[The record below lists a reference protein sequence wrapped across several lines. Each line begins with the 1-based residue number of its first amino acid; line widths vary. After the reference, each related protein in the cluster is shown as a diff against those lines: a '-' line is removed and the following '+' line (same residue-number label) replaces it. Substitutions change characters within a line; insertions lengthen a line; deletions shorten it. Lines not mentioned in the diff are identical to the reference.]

1 LALIQFAITLFL
13 SAFILFLVQPLIG
26 KLVLP
31 RLGGTPQVW
40 NTCMVF
46 FQMMLLLG
54 YFYTHAIST
63 RLKARH
69 QLIVHGLLLL
79 SPFLIFMIAPF
90 WSIKT
95 WPLPLG
101 TNPIVQ
107 ALIMLFAV
115 VGIPFFV
122 VSTSAPLLQKW
133 FGLTGHPAAKDPYF
147 LYGAS
152 NLGSMLSLLLYPAGI
167 EPFLWLNSQAMLWMI
182 GYGSLVAM
190 VFVCIGMVWSRSNVA
205 VRPES
210 PHHEPKP
217 VTATGGELAGAIRP
231 AKAPLPG
238 IARLTPE
245 HSSADEVSMLR
256 RLRWIA
262 LAAVPSSLMLGI
274 TSHITTDLS
283 PVPLFWLVP
292 LALYL
297 LSFILVF
304 MRWPIVWTD
313 NPHTVMVLLQPISI
327 VLMLFFEMVR
337 GQEIWL
343 VITANVV
350 GFFLTTMAC
359 HGELAKDR
367 PSTTHLTDFYLMM
380 SIGGVCGGILNA
392 IIAPLFPFV
401 FEFNLALI
409 AACLLRPTIPF
420 GNFLDD
426 AIAKMADTTP
436 EPTRGP
442 KARGKIAPVL
452 RTANEPTPQLSYGID
467 VAVGLGVAV
476 VAFVTIFVFGGS
488 RDSGLQLIAY
498 LVPLFLA
505 LIFMFRPV
513 RFGLAIAGVLLANEA
528 FTLSNDAHSVAF
540 RTRSYFGAIMVRKG
554 VESGGNGK
562 LPLEFKTLMHGT
574 TDHGRCYKAPED
586 ADPSSDFSRLATTY
600 YTRKCPVGVVM
611 ERYNWFG
618 TDETSTDK
626 FQSDLRMPASLV
638 GSAAFGAFGLSPM
651 PLAELVEAWSEPPYA
666 TIGLGTGTMASYARP
681 FQHCHFYEID
691 EQIRKLSLP
700 AKDDGSAEVLE
711 NFNPHFTYLKNAR
724 LRGAAV
730 QVLMGDARQRMAL
743 PYENYYEA
751 EVAAKEGHPFKV
763 PNGGPENFY
772 HMMVVDAFSSDAI
785 PAHLLTKEAFEMYF
799 KHLTQD
805 GILCV
810 HTSNRH
816 VRLPLVVADVAES
829 LGLVC
834 KRGHF
839 DPQQNLIRGATSS
852 EWVMVSRKAPK
863 LPTFEALLKMA
874 GQEDLGY
881 VTEAGYAKAGEAFAK
896 ANAKENSNPKLQA
909 LFMSIDTN
917 GDGKITNDKDNKE
930 WDAALLKMK
939 GGDFGY
945 LAHLRQPD
953 DYPRIRNKETR
964 QDAYWSN
971 LPTHDGR
978 YTWTD
983 DYYNLLYV
991 LRFFA
996 PE

>member
-1 LALIQFAITLFL
+1 LALIQFAATLFV

-54 YFYTHAIST
+54 YFYTHTIST
-63 RLKARH
+63 RLRARH

-79 SPFLIFMIAPF
+79 SPFLIFMICPF
-90 WSIKT
+90 WSIKS

-107 ALIMLFAV
+107 TLIMLFAV

-167 EPFLWLNSQAMLWMI
+167 EPFLWLNSQSLLWMVS
-182 GYGSLVAM
+182 YGALVAM
-190 VFVCIGMVWSRSNVA
+190 VFVCIAMVWSKSDVA
-205 VRPES
+205 VRPET
-210 PHHEPKP
+210 PHDEPKP
-217 VTATGGELAGAIRP
+217 VTATGGELAGAIKP
-231 AKAPLPG
+231 AKAPMPTA
-238 IARLTPE
+238 ARSLTPT
-245 HSSADEVSMLR
+245 HSQTDEVTMLR

-304 MRWPIVWTD
+304 MRWPIVWTE
-313 NPHTVMVLLQPISI
+313 NPHTVMVLLQPIAI
-327 VLMLFFEMVR
+327 VLMLLFEMVR
-337 GQEIWL
+337 GSEIWL

-367 PSTTHLTDFYLMM
+367 PSTSHLTDFYLMM
-380 SIGGVCGGILNA
+380 SIGGVCGGLLNA
-392 IIAPLFPFV
+392 IIAPLFPWV

-426 AIAKMADTTP
+426 VVAKMADSTP

-442 KARGKIAPVL
+442 KARGKAAPVAL
-452 RTANEPTPQLSYGID
+452 RTTNEPTPQLSYAID
-467 VAVGLGVAV
+467 VGVGAAVGVI
-476 VAFVTIFVFGGS
+476 AFVMIFVWGGYREGS
-488 RDSGLQLIAY
+488 IPLLAY
-498 LVPLFLA
+498 GIPLLLA
-505 LIFMFRPV
+505 LVFMFRPL
-513 RFGLAIAGVLLANEA
+513 RFGLAIAGILLANEA
-528 FTLSNDAHSVAF
+528 YTMSAEAGTVLF
-540 RTRSYFGAIMVRKG
+540 RTRTYFGSIMVRKG
-554 VESGGNGK
+554 FERGSGNSK
-562 LPLEFKTLMHGT
+562 ADLMYKTLMHGT
-574 TDHGRCYKAPED
+574 TDHGRCYYAPED
-586 ADPSSDFSRLATTY
+586 PDPANDYSRLATTY

-611 ERYNWFG
+611 EKFNWFH
-618 TDETSTDK
+618 TDETTADK
-626 FQSDLRMPASLV
+626 FQSDARMPASLV
-638 GSAAFGAFGLSPM
+638 ASAAFGSFGMSPL

-700 AKDDGSAEVLE
+700 KTG
-711 NFNPHFTYLKNAR
+711 PTYFTYLKQAMD
-724 LRGAAV
+724 RGAAV
-730 QVLMGDARQRMAL
+730 QVLMGDARQRMNL

-751 EVAAKEGHPFKV
+751 AKADEDKKPLPV

-816 VRLPLVVADVAES
+816 VALPLVVADVAES

-839 DPQQNLIRGATSS
+839 EPAANAVRGATSS
-852 EWVMVSRKAPK
+852 EWVMVARKAPK
-863 LPTFEALLKMA
+863 
-874 GQEDLGY
+874 D
-881 VTEAGYAKAGEAFAK
+881 
-896 ANAKENSNPKLQA
+896 
-909 LFMSIDTN
+909 
-917 GDGKITNDKDNKE
+917 
-930 WDAALLKMK
+930 K

-945 LAHLRQPD
+945 LAHLKPPA
-953 DYPRIRNKETR
+953 DYERIRNKETR
-964 QDAYWSN
+964 RDDYWST
-971 LPTHDGR
+971 LRTHDGR
-978 YTWTD
+978 YLWTD

-991 LRFFA
+991 LRIFS

>member
-1 LALIQFAITLFL
+1 MALIQFAATLFV

-79 SPFLIFMIAPF
+79 SPFLIFMICPF

-167 EPFLWLNSQAMLWMI
+167 EPFLWLNSQSMLWMI
-182 GYGSLVAM
+182 AYGALVAM
-190 VFVCIGMVWSRSNVA
+190 VFVCIGMVWSKSDVA
-205 VRPES
+205 VRPEL
-210 PHHEPKP
+210 PHEPKP
-217 VTATGGELAGAIRP
+217 VTATGGELAGAIKP
-231 AKAPLPG
+231 AKAPMPSVP
-238 IARLTPE
+238 RSLTPT
-245 HSSADEVSMLR
+245 HTQTNEVTMLR

-304 MRWPIVWTD
+304 SRWPVIWTE

-327 VLMLFFEMVR
+327 VLMLLFEMVR
-337 GQEIWL
+337 GSEIWL

-367 PSTTHLTDFYLMM
+367 PSTAHLTDFYLMM

-392 IIAPLFPFV
+392 IIAPLFPWV

-426 AIAKMADTTP
+426 IIAKMADSTP

-442 KARGKIAPVL
+442 KARGKAAPVAL
-452 RTANEPTPQLSYGID
+452 RTTNEPTEQLSYAID
-467 VAVGLGVAV
+467 VGVGVAIGV
-476 VAFVTIFVFGGS
+476 LAFVTIFLFGGYRENS
-488 RDSGLQLIAY
+488 LPLVAY
-498 LVPLFLA
+498 GIPLLLA
-505 LIFMFRPV
+505 LVFMFRPL
-513 RFGLAIAGVLLANEA
+513 RFGLAIAGILLASEA
-528 FTLSNDAHSVAF
+528 YTMSAEAGSVLF
-540 RTRSYFGAIMVRKG
+540 RTRTYFGSIMVRKG
-554 VESGGNGK
+554 
-562 LPLEFKTLMHGT
+562 LERGTANSKADLVYKTLMHGT
-574 TDHGRCYKAPED
+574 TDHGRCYYAPD
-586 ADPSSDFSRLATTY
+586 DFDPANDYSRLATTY

-611 ERYNWFG
+611 EKFNWFH
-618 TDETSTDK
+618 TDETTANT
-626 FQSDLRMPASLV
+626 FQSDARMPASLV
-638 GSAAFGAFGLSPM
+638 ASAAFGSFGMSPL

-700 AKDDGSAEVLE
+700 KNS
-711 NFNPHFTYLKNAR
+711 NNPYFTYLKQAMD
-724 LRGAAV
+724 RGAAV
-730 QVLMGDARQRMAL
+730 QVLMGDARQRMHL

-751 EVAAKEGHPFKV
+751 AKADEEKKSFPV

-816 VRLPLVVADVAES
+816 VDLPLVVADVADS

-839 DPQQNLIRGATSS
+839 EPAKDAVRGATSS
-852 EWVMVSRKAPK
+852 EWVMVARKAPK
-863 LPTFEALLKMA
+863 
-874 GQEDLGY
+874 D
-881 VTEAGYAKAGEAFAK
+881 AKDSKGNKLDSFA
-896 ANAKENSNPKLQA
+896 
-909 LFMSIDTN
+909 
-917 GDGKITNDKDNKE
+917 
-930 WDAALLKMK
+930 
-939 GGDFGY
+939 Y
-945 LAHLRQPD
+945 LSHLRPPA
-953 DYPRIRNKETR
+953 DYARIRNKDTR
-964 QDAYWSN
+964 ADDYWST
-971 LPTHDGR
+971 LRTHDER
-978 YTWTD
+978 YLWTD

-991 LRFFA
+991 LRLFA
-996 PE
+996 PDSSRN

>member
-1 LALIQFAITLFL
+1 LALLQFAATLFV

-63 RLKARH
+63 RLRARH

-79 SPFLIFMIAPF
+79 SPFLIFMICPF

-107 ALIMLFAV
+107 ALLMLFAV

-167 EPFLWLNSQAMLWMI
+167 EPFLWLNSQSVLWMVA
-182 GYGSLVAM
+182 YGCLVAM
-190 VFVCIGMVWSRSNVA
+190 VFVCIGMVWSKSDVA

-210 PHHEPKP
+210 PPHHEPKT
-217 VTATGGELAGAIRP
+217 VTASGAELSAAIQP
-231 AKAPLPG
+231 AKKGLLSTP
-238 IARLTPE
+238 RLTPE

-256 RLRWIA
+256 RLRWIG
-262 LAAVPSSLMLGI
+262 LAAVPSSLMLGV
-274 TSHITTDLS
+274 TYHITTDLS
-283 PVPLFWLVP
+283 PLPLFWLVP

-313 NPHTVMVLLQPISI
+313 NPHTVMVLLQPIAI
-327 VLMLFFEMVR
+327 VAMLFFEMVR
-337 GQEIWL
+337 GSEIWL

-367 PSTTHLTDFYLMM
+367 PSTAHLTDFYLMM

-426 AIAKMADTTP
+426 AIAKMADSTP

-442 KARGKIAPVL
+442 KARGKIAPVV

-467 VAVGLGVAV
+467 VAVGMGVALL
-476 VAFVTIFVFGGS
+476 AFIAIFVFGGS
-488 RDSGLQLIAY
+488 RDAGWQVAAY
-498 LVPLFLA
+498 AVPLVLA
-505 LIFMFRPV
+505 LVFMFRPV
-513 RFGLAIAGVLLANEA
+513 RFGLAIAGILLANEA
-528 FTLSNDAHSVAF
+528 FTLSNDAHSVAV
-540 RTRSYFGAIMVRKG
+540 RTRSYFGAIMVRKSAEAG
-554 VESGGNGK
+554 ANGK
-562 LPLEFKTLMHGT
+562 PPLEFKTLMHGT
-574 TDHGRCYKAPED
+574 TDHGRCYKAPEEP
-586 ADPSSDFSRLATTY
+586 DPANDYSRLATTY

-611 ERYNWFG
+611 EKFNWFHS
-618 TDETSTDK
+618 DETTADK
-626 FQSDLRMPASLV
+626 FQSDARMPASLV
-638 GSAAFGAFGLSPM
+638 ASAAFGSFGMSPL

-666 TIGLGTGTMASYARP
+666 TIGLGTGTMASYAHP
-681 FQHCHFYEID
+681 YQHCHFYEID
-691 EQIRKLSLP
+691 EQIRLLSLP
-700 AKDDGSAEVLE
+700 KRGPVQ
-711 NFNPHFTYLKNAR
+711 FTYLQQA
-724 LRGAAV
+724 LDRGAQV
-730 QVLMGDARQRMAL
+730 QVLMGDARQRMNL

-751 EVAAKEGHPFKV
+751 EEAAKEGHPFKV
-763 PNGGPENFY
+763 PNGGPEKFY

-799 KHLTQD
+799 KHLTED

-816 VRLPLVVADVAES
+816 VKLPLVVADVAES

-839 DPQQNLIRGATSS
+839 DPTPNAIRGATSS
-852 EWVMVSRKAPK
+852 EWVMVARKAPK
-863 LPTFEALLKMA
+863 
-874 GQEDLGY
+874 D
-881 VTEAGYAKAGEAFAK
+881 
-896 ANAKENSNPKLQA
+896 
-909 LFMSIDTN
+909 
-917 GDGKITNDKDNKE
+917 
-930 WDAALLKMK
+930 K
-939 GGDFGY
+939 GGEFGY
-945 LAHLRQPD
+945 LAHLKAPE
-953 DYPRIRNKETR
+953 DYARIRNKETR
-964 QDAYWSN
+964 ADPYWST

-991 LRFFA
+991 LRIFA
-996 PE
+996 PD